1 MERFVQPA
9 VAGVVAALV
18 GFAGSFAVVLTGL
31 RAAGADEA
39 QAASGLLAVSVC
51 SGLIAL
57 VLGLRTRM
65 PISIAWS
72 TPGAALL
79 ISSGPP
85 AGGFAAAVGAFLL
98 CGVLVVVSGLVPWL
112 ARLIAAIPPNI
123 AGAMLAG
130 VLLELCLAPVRAMA
144 EVPLLA
150 APAIVVWAVVGRFAR
165 AWAVPSALVVAV
177 ALILTTGPGLQAV
190 DLAPALVWTP
200 PAFTLPALVGVGLPL
215 FLVTM
220 ASQNVPG
227 MAVLAQYG
235 FHPALRP
242 ILAATGLGTLACA
255 PFGGHAVNLAA
266 ISAAL
271 SAGPDAGP
279 SERRWIASITNGT
292 ALAVLGLTAGL
303 ATAVLAR
310 SPPVLVEAVAGL
322 ALLGALAASIA
333 SAVAEPSGR
342 EAAAVTFVVTAAG
355 IGFLG
360 LGSAFWGL
368 LAGGAM
374 TLLHRRRTQ
383 VHEPPDR
390 GPLRPHSDEGTRTWP
405 LP

>member
-1 MERFVQPA
+1 MERLVQPLL
-9 VAGVVAALV
+9 AGLVAALV
-18 GFAGSFAVVLTGL
+18 GFASSFAVVLTGL
-31 RAAGADEA
+31 RAVGADEA
-39 QAASGLLAVSVC
+39 QAASGLLAVC
-51 SGLIAL
+51 LGSGLVAM

-65 PISIAWS
+65 PVSIAWS

-79 ISSGPP
+79 ISSGVPS
-85 AGGFAAAVGAFLL
+85 GGFGAAVGAFLL
-98 CGVLVVVSGLVPWL
+98 CGVLVVVSGLVPGL
-112 ARLIAAIPPNI
+112 ARLIAAIPPHI

-130 VLLELCLAPVRAMA
+130 VLLELCLAPVRAMSQ
-144 EVPLLA
+144 VPLLA
-150 APAIVVWAVVGRFAR
+150 APVILVWAVVGRFAR
-165 AWAVPSALVVAV
+165 AWAVPSALAAAVV
-177 ALILTTGPGLQAV
+177 LIVTTGSGLRGA

-200 PAFTLPALVGVGLPL
+200 PVFTLPALVSIGLPL

-235 FHPALRP
+235 YRPKLRP
-242 ILAATGLGTLACA
+242 ILAATGLGTLAGA

-279 SERRWIASITNGT
+279 AHRRWVASITNGFV
-292 ALAVLGLTAGL
+292 LAVLGLASGV
-303 ATAVLAR
+303 ATAVLVQ

-368 LAGGAM
+368 VAGGAM
-374 TLLHRRRTQ
+374 TLLHRRPDRHM
-383 VHEPPDR
+383 VSSGSSSPPPDGHR
-390 GPLRPHSDEGTRTWP
+390 
-405 LP
+405 